1 MQQEILEHYAKV
13 AKYQEY
19 INFCLMMGIPMNEI
33 PSKVKSEDNAAFVH
47 AYTDMLFLYGFLN

>member
-1 MQQEILEHYAKV
+1 MQKEILEHYAKV

-19 INFCLMMGIPMNEI
+19 INFCLLMGIPMNES
-33 PSKVKSEDNAAFVH
+33 PSKVKSEDNAAFFQ